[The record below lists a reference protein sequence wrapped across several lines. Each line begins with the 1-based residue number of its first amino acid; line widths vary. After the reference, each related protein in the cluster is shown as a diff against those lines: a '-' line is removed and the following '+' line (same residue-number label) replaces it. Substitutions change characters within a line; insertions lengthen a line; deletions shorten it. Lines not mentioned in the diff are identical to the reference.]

1 MLNSSYSSQIWN
13 KVEGIKQYQ
22 PAGSRGGVGRRAPL
36 DRVSAPFEL
45 SSLVFTSKDMKEVA
59 ESRTARP
66 QFLSLESR
74 LSAAAVSFQE
84 ATGTIDS
91 H

>member
-1 MLNSSYSSQIWN
+1 M
-13 KVEGIKQYQ
+13 
-22 PAGSRGGVGRRAPL
+22 
-36 DRVSAPFEL
+36 DRVSVPFEL

-66 QFLSLESR
+66 RFLSPEST
-74 LSAAAVSFQE
+74 LSAVAVSFQE